1 MTARQKV
8 FEILNRQ
15 NCGSPGYWTG
25 NPHPDTLPLY
35 LSQLGLPDAE
45 ALYEHFGDDVRW
57 IPADSA
63 YKHPEGNPPFDCYGG
78 QERESLNMPGVFADC
93 ESLAEVEAYPW
104 PNLDCL
110 DFSDVLSHIGRHAG
124 HGVWTGLW
132 SPFFHDIAE
141 FFGMDNYF
149 MGMYDRPKIVEAVT
163 DRVVSYYEGANERF
177 FTALGD
183 GADTFFFGND
193 FGTQRGLILSP
204 ELFDRFVLPSMARLI
219 GVAKRHGKRVLL
231 HSCGSITD
239 VIPRLIDAGVDGL
252 HPLQALAADMQAGY
266 LAREFGKH
274 LAFVG
279 GVDTQQL
286 LVDGTPEQVRDEVL
300 RLRDAFGPNY
310 VVSPSHEALL
320 PNVPVDNVA
329 AMASAARE

>member
-8 FEILNRQ
+8 LDILDKQ
-15 NCGSPGYWTG
+15 NSGSPGYWTG

-45 ALYEHFGDDVRW
+45 SLYTHFGDDVRW
-57 IPADSA
+57 IPSDSA
-63 YKHPEGNPPFDCYGG
+63 YKHPEGKPPFDYYGG
-78 QERESLNMPGVFADC
+78 KDRESLNMPGVFALC
-93 ESLAEVEAYPW
+93 GSVSEVEAYRW
-104 PNLDCL
+104 PDLDCL
-110 DFSDVLSHIGRHAG
+110 DFTEVLEQIGWHAG

-149 MGMYDRPKIVEAVT
+149 MGMFDRPEIVDAVT
-163 DRVVSYYEGANERF
+163 DRVVSYYEAANERF
-177 FTALGD
+177 FTALGNR
-183 GADTFFFGND
+183 ADTFFFGND

-204 ELFDRFVLPSMARLI
+204 ELFDRFVLPSMERLI

-231 HSCGSITD
+231 HSCGSIAE
-239 VIPRLIDAGVDGL
+239 VVPRLIDAGVDGL
-252 HPLQALAADMQAGY
+252 HPLQALAADMQADR

-274 LAFVG
+274 IAFVG
-279 GVDTQQL
+279 GVDTQRL
-286 LVDGTPEQVRDEVL
+286 LVEGTPAQVRDEVM
-300 RLRDAFGPNY
+300 RLREAFGPNY

-320 PNVPVDNVA
+320 PNVPVDIVA
-329 AMASAARE
+329 AMAAAARE